1 MLTPSNG
8 FFGYQDSYALCRVFK
23 KNGLCSEVEELGQSS
38 SIPLLEYYTQGV
50 SNEHETMSPDF
61 PLASSSTICMEE
73 EEKEDKDESWMQF
86 ITDDVW
92 CSSSTGFGG
101 EEMSHMGFT
110 N

>member
-1 MLTPSNG
+1 MS
-8 FFGYQDSYALCRVFK
+8 FGYQDSYALCRVFK

-38 SIPLLEYYTQGV
+38 SIPMLEYHYMQGV

-92 CSSSTGFGG
+92 CSSSTAFGG